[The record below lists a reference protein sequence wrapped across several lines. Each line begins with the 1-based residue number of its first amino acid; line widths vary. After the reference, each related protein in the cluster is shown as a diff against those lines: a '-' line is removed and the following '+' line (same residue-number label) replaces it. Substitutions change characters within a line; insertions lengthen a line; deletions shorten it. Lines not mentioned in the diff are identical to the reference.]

1 MDQRKLNIAL
11 TIACAFLT
19 GLAIGFYAAAAT
31 LADQILE
38 GLK

>member
-11 TIACAFLT
+11 TIACAFLA
-19 GLAIGFYAAAAT
+19 GFGIGFYAAAETIAH
-31 LADQILE
+31 QILE